1 MEYKNSLTVHVLKAN
16 GSIID
21 SILGPSYGL
30 MVPSTPVTSMV
41 PSSKAR
47 ALSRQMM
54 RSSLAPGKTANL
66 RVKVKEDLLMEID
79 TQGAGSKADYRVTVN
94 TTLKMRVIRETISQI
109 VKMARAKKF
118 FTN

>member
-1 MEYKNSLTVHVLKAN
+1 LTVHVLKAS

-30 MVPSTPVTSMV
+30 MALSTLVTSMV
-41 PSSKAR
+41 PSLKAK

-54 RSSLAPGKTANL
+54 RSSLAPGKIVNL

-79 TQGAGSKADYRVTVN
+79 TQGAGSKADYKVMVN
-94 TTLKMRVIRETISQI
+94 TTLKMRVIQETTSQT
-109 VKMARAKKF
+109 VKTARAKRF